1 MTTVRYPLDILR
13 IAVLAPI
20 ALLVAVDACATAADS
35 AVMPATAG
43 RSQQTASPPK
53 PVPAPSSLPAQAGVR
68 LNVSFKLDPRL
79 SGGTYGGERWVS
91 PPTFTSVVQEGKEAT
106 VDAVVKGLDSRGAP
120 LRIDPNWTAAD
131 PSMVIV
137 SPVSPGQT
145 DHVQITV
152 KHVGETKLTIAALGV
167 SKELRIKATSDAGSG
182 GLQVTIT
189 Q

>member
-1 MTTVRYPLDILR
+1 MTTVRNRLDTLR

-20 ALLVAVDACATAADS
+20 ALLVAINTCAAAADL
-35 AVMPATAG
+35 AAMPATAG
-43 RSQQTASPPK
+43 SSQQGASPPK
-53 PVPAPSSLPAQAGVR
+53 PAPASSSLTAQYGLR

-79 SGGTYGGERWVS
+79 RGGTYGGERWVS
-91 PPTFTSVVQEGKEAT
+91 PPTFSSVVQEGKEAT
-106 VDAVVKGLDSRGAP
+106 VDAIVKGLDGRGAP
-120 LRIDPNWTAAD
+120 VRIDPNWTATD

-137 SPVSPGQT
+137 APVSPGQN

-152 KHVGETKLTIAALGV
+152 KHAGETTLTIVALGI
-167 SKELRIKATSDAGSG
+167 SKELRIKATSDASSG